1 MKKVLV
7 IVISSILMFT
17 MSVIFSFSMIP
28 VLRRIPYPPIP
39 DCVYYPMD
47 YKGYVYPLRPG
58 MREWAKLE
66 SNTQMRAA
74 VQIPADILEAMSTNE
89 LAQSAAC
96 YPMLGNMFLFSSLKM
111 GFDNVFRGS
120 NVLQALAEREGV
132 REELQA
138 LLEDEN
144 WMLKDRY
151 RWGYQSRF
159 VQIVLQA
166 EEFGGEGLPGAW
178 WEDS

>member
-1 MKKVLV
+1 MKKALV
-7 IVISSILMFT
+7 IVVSSILMFT
-17 MSVIFSFSMIP
+17 MSVISSFSMIP
-28 VLRRIPYPPIP
+28 VLRRIPYPSIP
-39 DCVYYPMD
+39 DCVYYPID
-47 YKGYVYPLRPG
+47 YEGYVYPLRPG
-58 MREWAKLE
+58 MKEWAKLE

-89 LAQSAAC
+89 LTQSAAC
-96 YPMLGNMFLFSSLKM
+96 YPMLGNMFLFSSLKS

-120 NVLQALAEREGV
+120 NVLQALAEREEA

-138 LLEDEN
+138 LLEDEGWILN
-144 WMLKDRY
+144 DKY
-151 RWGYQSRF
+151 RWGYRSRD
-159 VQIVLQA
+159 ITTILLA